1 MAFYNGVLLSPDGN
15 PSPVACM
22 QRRSQERRNQAYHY
36 DASVGTSL
44 FTLPTKHLS
53 TLPSKPHSK
62 WYTNV
67 AITRYK
73 TSRVHC
79 SLDHDSFCYSIAYKL

>member
-1 MAFYNGVLLSPDGN
+1 MAFYSGVLLSPDGN

-22 QRRSQERRNQAYHY
+22 QRRSQERRNQAITMRQ
-36 DASVGTSL
+36 VL
-44 FTLPTKHLS
+44 VPTLPTKHLS